1 MMGCNMIMNRNLQQE
16 ILIQAAE
23 AYPLAMSDESLEEL
37 RRNFGDEK
45 LVREL
50 KYLEESKLLHHE
62 SIIIGIDN
70 NISFGIIKITN
81 KGLDFIQSDGGI
93 SAILNVVT
101 VRFESDTLAALL
113 TAKINQSDL
122 PDDEKSSLVAAVKDL
137 PADGMKHL
145 MTRVLDKGIDS
156 IPNLVPYLM
165 QTISSISV

>member
-1 MMGCNMIMNRNLQQE
+1 MNRNLQQE

-101 VRFESDTLAALL
+101 VRFESDTLTALIA
-113 TAKINQSDL
+113 TRINESDL
-122 PDDEKSSLVAAVKDL
+122 PEDDRNKLVEAVKEL
-137 PADGMKHL
+137 PSDGIKHL
-145 MTRVLDKGIDS
+145 MTKVLDKGVEN
-156 IPNLVPYLM
+156 IPNLVRI
-165 QTISSISV
+165 ISDTLNNIPS

>member
-1 MMGCNMIMNRNLQQE
+1 MNRNLQQE

-70 NISFGIIKITN
+70 SLSFGIIKITN

-101 VRFESDTLAALL
+101 VRFEADTLAALL
-113 TAKINQSDL
+113 TAKINQSEL
-122 PDDEKSSLVAAVKDL
+122 TDDEKSSLVEAVKDL
-137 PADGMKHL
+137 PAEGIKYL
-145 MTRVLDKGIDS
+145 MTKVLDKGIDS
-156 IPNLVPYLM
+156 IPNLAPYLM
-165 QTISSISV
+165 QTLSNM